1 MEKLGIATAT
11 FVSTPFR
18 TLAQTRRESQRAPSA
33 QLVWVP
39 HPMMNLLP
47 PAIEQVATDVL
58 PDILKAAARAG
69 AAVEERA

>member
-1 MEKLGIATAT
+1 VATAT

-18 TLAQTRRESQRAPSA
+18 VLAQTRRDSLRAPTA

-47 PAIEQVATDVL
+47 PAVEKVADDVL
-58 PDILKAAARAG
+58 PDILKAIARTTPVAG
-69 AAVEERA
+69 ATGGETV